1 MKQENDALVRLKA
14 NIDAKLRHAVE
25 YRRDQEE
32 REMLERMISRGVI
45 PQDDYS
51 KEERKLLVKAF
62 FASIFGQ
69 KQVSIEEATQEVES
83 VLRGI
88 LKARGQTLFYR
99 TLEASRVVC
108 IAASINQTSCLTLRA
123 DYRQQVGE
131 QVEALQLNSE
141 VV

>member
-45 PQDDYS
+45 PKDDYS

-83 VLRGI
+83 VLREI
-88 LKARGQTLFYR
+88 LKARG
-99 TLEASRVVC
+99 
-108 IAASINQTSCLTLRA
+108 
-123 DYRQQVGE
+123 
-131 QVEALQLNSE
+131 
-141 VV
+141 

>member
-1 MKQENDALVRLKA
+1 M
-14 NIDAKLRHAVE
+14 RHAVE

-45 PQDDYS
+45 PQDNYS

-83 VLRGI
+83 VLREI
-88 LKARGQTLFYR
+88 LKARG
-99 TLEASRVVC
+99 
-108 IAASINQTSCLTLRA
+108 
-123 DYRQQVGE
+123 
-131 QVEALQLNSE
+131 
-141 VV
+141 

>member
-1 MKQENDALVRLKA
+1 
-14 NIDAKLRHAVE
+14 
-25 YRRDQEE
+25 
-32 REMLERMISRGVI
+32 MLERMISRGVI

-88 LKARGQTLFYR
+88 LKARG
-99 TLEASRVVC
+99 
-108 IAASINQTSCLTLRA
+108 
-123 DYRQQVGE
+123 
-131 QVEALQLNSE
+131 
-141 VV
+141 

>member
-1 MKQENDALVRLKA
+1 MKQENDTLVRLKA
-14 NIDAKLRHAVE
+14 NIDAKLRYAVE

-32 REMLERMISRGVI
+32 REMLERMISRGMI

-83 VLRGI
+83 VLREI
-88 LKARGQTLFYR
+88 LKARG
-99 TLEASRVVC
+99 
-108 IAASINQTSCLTLRA
+108 
-123 DYRQQVGE
+123 
-131 QVEALQLNSE
+131 
-141 VV
+141 

>member
-1 MKQENDALVRLKA
+1 MKQENDTLVRLKA

-32 REMLERMISRGVI
+32 REMLERMISQGVI

-69 KQVSIEEATQEVES
+69 KQVSIEGATQEVEA
-83 VLRGI
+83 VLREI
-88 LKARGQTLFYR
+88 LKARG
-99 TLEASRVVC
+99 
-108 IAASINQTSCLTLRA
+108 
-123 DYRQQVGE
+123 
-131 QVEALQLNSE
+131 
-141 VV
+141 

>member
-1 MKQENDALVRLKA
+1 MVFITPCRIERRPDKADYRQQVGEQVETLHFSLFLRRSEMKQENDTLVRLKA

-32 REMLERMISRGVI
+32 REMLERMISQGVI

-69 KQVSIEEATQEVES
+69 KQVSIEGATQEVEA
-83 VLRGI
+83 VLREI
-88 LKARGQTLFYR
+88 LKARG
-99 TLEASRVVC
+99 
-108 IAASINQTSCLTLRA
+108 
-123 DYRQQVGE
+123 
-131 QVEALQLNSE
+131 
-141 VV
+141 

>member
-1 MKQENDALVRLKA
+1 MKQENDTLVRLKA
-14 NIDAKLRHAVE
+14 NIDAKLRHTVE
-25 YRRDQEE
+25 YHCDQEE

-83 VLRGI
+83 VLREI
-88 LKARGQTLFYR
+88 LKARG
-99 TLEASRVVC
+99 
-108 IAASINQTSCLTLRA
+108 
-123 DYRQQVGE
+123 
-131 QVEALQLNSE
+131 
-141 VV
+141 

>member
-1 MKQENDALVRLKA
+1 MKQENDTLVRLKA
-14 NIDAKLRHAVE
+14 NIDAKLLHAVE
-25 YRRDQEE
+25 YRRDQGE

-88 LKARGQTLFYR
+88 LKARG
-99 TLEASRVVC
+99 
-108 IAASINQTSCLTLRA
+108 
-123 DYRQQVGE
+123 
-131 QVEALQLNSE
+131 
-141 VV
+141 

>member
-1 MKQENDALVRLKA
+1 MKQENDTLVRLKA
-14 NIDAKLRHAVE
+14 NIDAKLRYAVE

-83 VLRGI
+83 VLREI
-88 LKARGQTLFYR
+88 LKARG
-99 TLEASRVVC
+99 
-108 IAASINQTSCLTLRA
+108 
-123 DYRQQVGE
+123 
-131 QVEALQLNSE
+131 
-141 VV
+141 